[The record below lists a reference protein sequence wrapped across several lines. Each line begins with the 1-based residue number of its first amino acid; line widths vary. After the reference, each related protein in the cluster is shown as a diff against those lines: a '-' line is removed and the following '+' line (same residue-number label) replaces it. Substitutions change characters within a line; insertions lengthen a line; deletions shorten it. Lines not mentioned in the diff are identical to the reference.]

1 MKRFPMTPLGESLL
15 RKELK
20 KLKTVDRS
28 AVVKAIAQAR
38 EFGDLKENA
47 EYHAAKEQQGLI
59 ESRIKDIESKL
70 TDSQV
75 IDVKNIEPMGK
86 VIFGTTI
93 EIEDTGDNNRVA
105 YQIVGEDEAD
115 VAKGKISVNSPL
127 SRSLIGKIEGDI
139 FIFKTQAG
147 TKEYEIISVKH
158 K

>member
-1 MKRFPMTPLGESLL
+1 MTPLGESLL

-75 IDVKNIEPMGK
+75 IDVTSIQSTGK
-86 VIFGTTI
+86 VIFGTTV
-93 EIEDTGDNNRVA
+93 ELEDDEEDIVS

-115 VAKGKISVNSPL
+115 VAQSKISINSPL
-127 SRSLIGKIEGDI
+127 SRSLIGKNEGDV

-147 TKEYEIISVKH
+147 TKEYTIISVKH

>member
-1 MKRFPMTPLGESLL
+1 MKKFPMTPLGESLL
-15 RKELK
+15 REELK
-20 KLKTVDRS
+20 KLKTIDRS

-75 IDVKNIEPMGK
+75 IDVASIQSTGK
-86 VIFGTTI
+86 VIFGTTVKL
-93 EIEDTGDNNRVA
+93 EDSEEDIVS

-115 VAKGKISVNSPL
+115 VAQSKISINSPL
-127 SRSLIGKIEGDI
+127 SRSLIGKNEGDF

-147 TKEYEIISVKH
+147 TKEYTIISVKH

>member
-1 MKRFPMTPLGESLL
+1 MNPMTQEGESLL
-15 RKELK
+15 RDELK
-20 KLKTVDRS
+20 RLKNDERPRIID
-28 AVVKAIAQAR
+28 AIATAR

-47 EYHAAKEQQGLI
+47 EYHAAKEQQSLI

-75 IDVKNIEPMGK
+75 IDVKNIEPTGK
-86 VIFGTTI
+86 VIFGTTV
-93 EIEDTGDNNRVA
+93 EIEDARDSNRVT

>member
-1 MKRFPMTPLGESLL
+1 MTPLGESLL

-59 ESRIKDIESKL
+59 ESRIKNIESKL

-75 IDVKNIEPMGK
+75 IDVTSIQSTGK
-86 VIFGTTI
+86 VIFGTTVKL
-93 EIEDTGDNNRVA
+93 EDSEEDIVS

-115 VAKGKISVNSPL
+115 VAQSKISINSPL
-127 SRSLIGKIEGDI
+127 SRSLIGKNEGDV
-139 FIFKTQAG
+139 FIFKTQTG
-147 TKEYEIISVKH
+147 TKEYTIISVKH

>member
-1 MKRFPMTPLGESLL
+1 MTPLGESLL
-15 RKELK
+15 REELK

-75 IDVKNIEPMGK
+75 IDVTSIQSTGK
-86 VIFGTTI
+86 VIFGTTV
-93 EIEDTGDNNRVA
+93 ELEDNEEDIVS

-115 VAKGKISVNSPL
+115 VAQSKISINSPL
-127 SRSLIGKIEGDI
+127 SRSLIGKNEGDV

-147 TKEYEIISVKH
+147 TKEYTIISVKH